1 MNRRGALAMLG
12 GTLVLGGTLGAR
24 AQPATN
30 VRRIGIL
37 WPGDGATHTAE
48 IHTLLASVRALGWI
62 EGHNLVVENRYARGK
77 PELLRQYAEELVRL
91 NVEIIGTMGTP
102 ATIAA
107 KNATTR
113 IPIVIMSAGDP
124 VGAGLVASLA
134 KPGGNITGFSNGDPE
149 LYAKR
154 LELLREVLPTAQRI
168 GGLEDPSYSYF
179 LGMTREERE
188 RRFRSL
194 GMQPIIVEVAAASE
208 LENAVAEVAR
218 RRAQALM
225 VADVTMFYSN
235 RVLLMRAALRHALPT
250 IVPGRDYVEAG
261 GLLSLDFDYAE
272 NDRIIA
278 YFVDKIL
285 RGAKPA
291 DLPVQQ
297 PSRFVTSIN
306 LKTAKALGLTI
317 PQSVVQR
324 ADEVIQ

>member
-1 MNRRGALAMLG
+1 MLG

-37 WPGDGATHTAE
+37 ETGFGATPAE
-48 IHTLLASVRALGWI
+48 MQQFWESMRPLGWI
-62 EGHNLVVENRYARGK
+62 EGQNLVVEYRYAGGK
-77 PELLRQYAEELVRL
+77 PELLRPYAEELVRL
-91 NVEIIGTMGTP
+91 NVEIIGTYGN
-102 ATIAA
+102 AAAIAA
-107 KNATTR
+107 TNATTR
-113 IPIVIMSAGDP
+113 ISIVMMTADDP
-124 VGAGLVASLA
+124 VRAGLVASLA
-134 KPGGNITGFSNGDPE
+134 RPGGNVTGFSFPSE
-149 LYAKR
+149 LVAKR
-154 LELLREVLPTAQRI
+154 LELLRELLPTAQRI
-168 GGLEDPSYSYF
+168 GVLLDSANPSTDF
-179 LGMTREERE
+179 KRQEFE

-225 VADVTMFYSN
+225 VPAAHIFHSN
-235 RVLLMRAALRHALPT
+235 RVVLMRAALRHALPT
-250 IVPGRDYVEAG
+250 IIPSGEYVEAG
-261 GLLSLDFDYAE
+261 GLLSLDADSAE
-272 NDRIIA
+272 NDRIFA

-297 PSRFVTSIN
+297 PSRFALSIN

-317 PQSVVQR
+317 PQSLVLR